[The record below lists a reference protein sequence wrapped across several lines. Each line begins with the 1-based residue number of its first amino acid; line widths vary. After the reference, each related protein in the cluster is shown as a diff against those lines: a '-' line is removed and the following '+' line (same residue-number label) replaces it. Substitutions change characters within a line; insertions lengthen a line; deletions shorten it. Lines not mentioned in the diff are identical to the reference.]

1 MLWDIILLSIPTKI
15 PDIIY
20 PLNFLHWLGMNNS
33 QSTPHNELS
42 PKVIA
47 EAEKHLSKQ
56 DKKLAKLI
64 RDIGP
69 CAIDVSD
76 RSKFEMLISTIISQ
90 QLSNAAST
98 TIFNRVIECT
108 GGRTNLAKR
117 LKDLSFEEIRACGV
131 SSTKAKSILQIA
143 ELVSTKQLDLESLG
157 ETDDEAVYRTLTSI
171 TGVGPWT
178 VQMFLMFALRR
189 TDIFSPGDA
198 ALRRGLMKLYG
209 MQDKPTETDMLVIA
223 EKWSPYRT
231 VASWY
236 LWRI

>member
-1 MLWDIILLSIPTKI
+1 
-15 PDIIY
+15 
-20 PLNFLHWLGMNNS
+20 
-33 QSTPHNELS
+33 LS
-42 PKVIA
+42 PEVIA
-47 EAEKHLSKQ
+47 EAEKHLSKR
-56 DKKLAKLI
+56 DKKLAQLI
-64 RDIGP
+64 RDVGP
-69 CAIDVSD
+69 CTIDLSNS
-76 RSKFEMLISTIISQ
+76 SKFEMLISTIISQ

-98 TIFNRVIECT
+98 TIFNRLIECA

-117 LKDLSFEEIRACGV
+117 LDNLSFDEVRACGV
-131 SSTKAKSILQIA
+131 STTKANAILRIA
-143 ELVSTKQLDLESLG
+143 KLVSTKQLDLESLS
-157 ETDDEAVYRTLTSI
+157 ETHDEDVYRTLTSI

-198 ALRRGLMKLYG
+198 GLRRGMMKLYG

-236 LWRI
+236 LWRLLD